1 MSPLCVTYIYRFK
14 TIIHKTLETQT
25 ATCSQQSA
33 RERLRP
39 EVHDLV
45 NRRKQVNQ
53 PQWYALLFVPGPGE
67 QGCWSHLNKHR
78 GRTDRLINATS
89 FRWMAHLFVH
99 HRLPVLLSL
108 PTALFFKLYLFCST
122 VYIRSTCGIQAVGT
136 TVIIH
141 VRVSE
146 DLAIA
151 DVDQKTSLPSCQETD
166 RKWATA

>member
-1 MSPLCVTYIYRFK
+1 MIMSESFYISVCSALK
-14 TIIHKTLETQT
+14 TWLGFRQLIMLFVLLELMDTVNCCIAKTHLNIIQNFSFMCNLTT
-25 ATCSQQSA
+25 TCSQHSA

-67 QGCWSHLNKHR
+67 HGCWSHLNKHT

-99 HRLPVLLSL
+99 PRLPVLLSL
-108 PTALFFKLYLFCST
+108 PTALFFF
-122 VYIRSTCGIQAVGT
+122 
-136 TVIIH
+136 
-141 VRVSE
+141 
-146 DLAIA
+146 
-151 DVDQKTSLPSCQETD
+151 
-166 RKWATA
+166 